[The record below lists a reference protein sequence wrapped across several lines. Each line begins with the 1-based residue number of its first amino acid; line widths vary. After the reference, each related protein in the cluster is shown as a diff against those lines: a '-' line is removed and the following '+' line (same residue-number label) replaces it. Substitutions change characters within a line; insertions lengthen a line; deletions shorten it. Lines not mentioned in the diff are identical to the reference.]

1 MDIKTKTFQHA
12 LNMLKASGAQYVVI
26 DEDGN
31 QHTHGDLEVS
41 QKKRKRSAS
50 DFPRGTYVNMVKEQG
65 LLDMKVGDVLVFDP
79 KGARIESVRTT
90 AITYAEKSWGKKSL
104 ATSARDGK
112 IEALRIY

>member
-1 MDIKTKTFQHA
+1 MDIKTKAFQHA

-26 DEDGN
+26 DEDGK

-41 QKKRKRSAS
+41 KKKHKRYRSGL
-50 DFPRGTYVNMVKEQG
+50 PRGTYVNMVKEQG
-65 LLDMKVGDVLVFDP
+65 LLDMKVGDVMIFDP
-79 KGARIESVRTT
+79 QGKRIESIRTT

-104 ATSARDGK
+104 VTSINNGK